1 MRRRTRQPLAEP
13 EALDA
18 ILGRTGENRF
28 ARARPPFDA
37 KLWRDSVGARI
48 AERAQPI
55 ALQDGALL
63 LRVPNS
69 VWAHELSMLA
79 EDVCSR
85 LRERGVEVRRL
96 RFRVGEPLLA
106 ERRPEPRISRS
117 VPVVQPLPVELAHTI
132 GAVGDED
139 LRAAIAGAAA
149 ANLAWQTVVGPL
161 SEQAI
166 SEARR
171 AARAPRGAGSETAP
185 PARMSPASRAGAP
198 RTPAGGRGRPR

>member
-1 MRRRTRQPLAEP
+1 VRRRPRQPLAEP

-28 ARARPPFDA
+28 ARSRPPFDT
-37 KLWRDSVGARI
+37 KLWRDAVGARI
-48 AERAQPI
+48 SERAQPI
-55 ALQDGALL
+55 AIQDGSLL

-69 VWAHELSMLA
+69 VWAHELSMLS

-96 RFRVGEPLLA
+96 RFRVGDPPLA

-117 VPVVQPLPVELAHTI
+117 VPAVRALPAELTHTL
-132 GAVGDED
+132 GAVGDEG
-139 LRAAIAGAAA
+139 LREAIAAAAA
-149 ANLAWQTVVGPL
+149 ANLAWQSVAGPAPEL
-161 SEQAI
+161 PV

-185 PARMSPASRAGAP
+185 PARTSQASREGAP
-198 RTPAGGRGRPR
+198 RSPSSERGRRR

>member
-1 MRRRTRQPLAEP
+1 MRRRTRISLEEP
-13 EALDA
+13 EAVDT
-18 ILGRTGENRF
+18 ILARTGENRF
-28 ARARPPFDA
+28 ARTRPPFDGR
-37 KLWRDSVGARI
+37 LWRESVGARI

-55 ALQDGALL
+55 ALQDGCLV

-96 RFRVGEPLLA
+96 RFRVGEPPLA

-117 VPVVQPLPVELAHTI
+117 VPPVRPLPAELAHTI
-132 GAVGDED
+132 GGVGDDE

-149 ANLAWQTVVGPL
+149 ANLAWQTVAGPGP
-161 SEQAI
+161 EQPI
-166 SEARR
+166 SEAQR
-171 AARAPRGAGSETAP
+171 AARAPRDAGSRTAP
-185 PARMSPASRAGAP
+185 PARTSPASPAGAP

>member
-1 MRRRTRQPLAEP
+1 MRRRTRLPLAEP
-13 EALDA
+13 EALET

-28 ARARPPFDA
+28 ARVHPPFDA
-37 KLWRDSVGARI
+37 RLWRDSVGARI

-55 ALQDGALL
+55 ALQDGTLL

-85 LRERGVEVRRL
+85 LRERGVAVQRL
-96 RFRVGEPLLA
+96 RFRVGEPPLA

-117 VPVVQPLPVELAHTI
+117 VPAAQPLPAELAHTI
-132 GAVGDED
+132 GAVRDED
-139 LRAAIAGAAA
+139 LRVAIAGAAS
-149 ANLAWQTVVGPL
+149 ANLAWQTVAGPAP
-161 SEQAI
+161 EQPI

-185 PARMSPASRAGAP
+185 PVRTSPASPAGGP
-198 RTPAGGRGRPR
+198 RTPGGGRGRPR